1 MRNELPAPPPGPER
15 PRLSFVGTGYLGTT
29 YAACYAELGH
39 RVVGLDTDPE
49 KVAALAAGRVPF
61 HEPGL
66 AELVERG
73 LASGR
78 LSFTTDPAV
87 AADGA
92 DVHFLCVG
100 TPQRADGTGADLGQ
114 VSAAVRALAPHL
126 HGRTLVVG
134 KSTVPVGTAE
144 WVERLL
150 RKHAPDDAD
159 PEVAWCPEFLQEGHA
174 VEDVLRPDR
183 IVIGARGSWARET
196 LARVHRGVYLLAERE
211 GREVPTVETDFA
223 TAELVKSA
231 ANAFLA
237 TKISF
242 INAMAELCE
251 ATGADVAGLAEALG
265 HDDRIGPR
273 FLRAGIGFGGGC
285 LPKDIRALQARAHQ
299 LGAGAAVRF
308 LHEVDLINQR
318 RRERVLQLAGELL
331 DSVVGPAG
339 PELAGTRIAVLG
351 AAFKPDS
358 DDVRDAPALA
368 VARLLHGAGAR
379 VRVYDPLGRDNARR
393 THPELDY
400 ADGLEQACAGADL
413 VCVLTEWQEFRDADP
428 AVLARLVNG
437 RIVIDGRNCLDRRA
451 WSAAGWTYRGLGWKE
466 VA

>member
-1 MRNELPAPPPGPER
+1 MTRPTPPDHSVHDRPG
-15 PRLSFVGTGYLGTT
+15 LSFLGTGYLGTT

-39 RVVGLDTDPE
+39 RVIGLDVDTA
-49 KVAALAAGRVPF
+49 KVAALNAGTVPF

-66 AELVERG
+66 TELVRRG

-78 LSFTTDPAV
+78 LEFTTDPAV
-87 AADGA
+87 AAAGA

-100 TPQRADGTGADLGQ
+100 TPQRPDGTGADLDQ
-114 VSAAVRALAPHL
+114 VAAAVRTLAPHL
-126 HGRTLVVG
+126 HGRALVVG

-144 WVERLL
+144 WIERLL

-174 VEDVLRPDR
+174 VDDVLRPDR
-183 IVIGARGSWARET
+183 IVVGARGDWARET
-196 LARVHRGVYLLAERE
+196 LARVHDGVHELAARE
-211 GREVPTVETDFA
+211 GREIPVLETDFA
-223 TAELVKSA
+223 TAELVKTA

-251 ATGADVAGLAEALG
+251 ASGADVAALARALG
-265 HDDRIGPR
+265 HDSRIGPE
-273 FLRAGIGFGGGC
+273 FLRAGVGFGGGC

-331 DSVVGPAG
+331 DRTAGPAG
-339 PELAGTRIAVLG
+339 PELAGSRIAVLG
-351 AAFKPDS
+351 ATFKPDS

-368 VARLLHGAGAR
+368 VARMLHGAGAL
-379 VRVYDPLGRDNARR
+379 VRVYDPLGRENARR
-393 THPELDY
+393 SHPELAY
-400 ADGLEQACAGADL
+400 AESLEAACADADL
-413 VCVLTEWQEFRDADP
+413 LCVLTEWAEFRTADP
-428 AVLARLVNG
+428 AALAPLVSGRL
-437 RIVIDGRNCLDRRA
+437 VIDGRNCLDRQA
-451 WSAAGWTYRGLGWKE
+451 WHAAGWTYRGLGWKE
-466 VA
+466 AA

>member
-1 MRNELPAPPPGPER
+1 MRRDVPPPDGPGTP
-15 PRLSFVGTGYLGTT
+15 PRLSVVGTGYLGTT

-39 RVVGLDTDPE
+39 RVTGLDTDPV
-49 KVAALAAGRVPF
+49 KIAALAAGEVPF

-66 AELVERG
+66 AELVRRG
-73 LASGR
+73 LDAGR
-78 LSFTTDPAV
+78 LSFTTDPAH
-87 AADGA
+87 AAAGA
-92 DVHFLCVG
+92 EAHLICVG

-114 VSAAVRALAPHL
+114 VAAAVRALAPHL

-159 PEVAWCPEFLQEGHA
+159 PEVAWCPEFLQEGRA

-183 IVIGARGSWARET
+183 IVVGARGSWARET
-196 LARVHRGVYLLAERE
+196 LARVHRGVYRLAAHE
-211 GREVPTVETDFA
+211 GRDVPTVETDFA

-273 FLRAGIGFGGGC
+273 FLRAGVGFGGGC

-331 DSVVGPAG
+331 DCVAGPNG
-339 PELAGTRIAVLG
+339 PELSGTRIAVLG

-393 THPELDY
+393 THPELGY
-400 ADGLEQACAGADL
+400 ADGLEQACTGADL

-428 AVLARLVNG
+428 AALARVVNG
-437 RIVIDGRNCLDRRA
+437 RIVIDGRNCLDRYA
-451 WSAAGWTYRGLGWKE
+451 WNAAGWTYRGLGWKE
-466 VA
+466 AA